1 MRMHMQRETDNLK
14 RRLLKL
20 SAGVEENVRAAVR
33 SVENRDAVLAHT
45 VIQRERETDV
55 MEVDVE
61 EECLK
66 ILALYQPVA
75 SDLRMIIAVLKINQ
89 DLERIGD
96 LAVHIA
102 ERGLF
107 LCQQPRIALPFRL
120 GTMADKAQAMLKN
133 VLDAFVN
140 LDEAAAREVCAADNE
155 IDNINQEIFQQ
166 VKEVIMQNPRQFE
179 SLLQILHIAR
189 HLERIADHA
198 TNIAEDLIYLIEGRI
213 IRHQQVPG
221 SGDGTKEINGIL
233 MTGALS
239 PGNVAAKGGSHAE
252 K

>member
-1 MRMHMQRETDNLK
+1 MQAHLQREIEHLK
-14 RRLLKL
+14 RQILVL
-20 SAGVEENVRAAVR
+20 SAEVENDVRSAVRA
-33 SVENRDAVLAHT
+33 VENRDIVLAES
-45 VIQRERETDV
+45 VVKREIQTNA

-75 SDLRMIIAVLKINQ
+75 SDLRYIIAVLKINS

-107 LCQQPRIALPFRL
+107 LGAYPSVDIPARL
-120 GTMADKAQAMLKN
+120 GIMADKAQAMLKK

-140 LDEAAAREVCAADNE
+140 LNEQAAREVCAADNE
-155 IDNINQEIFQQ
+155 IDEINMEIFQQ
-166 VKEVIMQNPRQFE
+166 VKASVTQNPELFE
-179 SLLQILHIAR
+179 PLLQIMHIAR

-198 TNIAEDLIYLIEGRI
+198 TNIAEDLIYLIEGQI
-213 IRHQQVPG
+213 VRHTAEVSDKAMIGQTTPPLAQ
-221 SGDGTKEINGIL
+221 
-233 MTGALS
+233 LS
-239 PGNVAAKGGSHAE
+239 KDQT
-252 K
+252 

>member
-1 MRMHMQRETDNLK
+1 MERHMQREIDQLK
-14 RRLLKL
+14 RRLLAL
-20 SAGVEENVRAAVR
+20 SAEVENDVRMAVRA
-33 SVENRDAVLAHT
+33 VEDREVTLAETVL
-45 VIQRERETDV
+45 RRETQINAT
-55 MEVDVE
+55 EVEVE

-75 SDLRMIIAVLKINQ
+75 ADLRYIIAVLKINQ

-107 LCQQPRIALPFRL
+107 LCQQPRMDIPFRL

-140 LDEAAAREVCAADNE
+140 LDEAAARAVCAADGE
-155 IDNINQEIFQQ
+155 IDAIHLEIFQQ
-166 VKEVIMQNPRQFE
+166 VKTAVMGNPMLFE
-179 SLLQILHIAR
+179 SLLQILHISR

-213 IRHQQVPG
+213 VRHQV
-221 SGDGTKEINGIL
+221 EVL
-233 MTGALS
+233 
-239 PGNVAAKGGSHAE
+239 AKKPDKPPPAMQP
-252 K
+252 

>member
-1 MRMHMQRETDNLK
+1 
-14 RRLLKL
+14 
-20 SAGVEENVRAAVR
+20 
-33 SVENRDAVLAHT
+33 
-45 VIQRERETDV
+45 
-55 MEVDVE
+55 VDVE

-75 SDLRMIIAVLKINQ
+75 SDLRYIIAVLKINQ

-102 ERGLF
+102 ERALF
-107 LCQQPRIALPFRL
+107 LCRQPRITIPVRL
-120 GTMADKAQAMLKN
+120 EQMADKTENLLKK

-155 IDNINQEIFQQ
+155 VDNMNQEIFQQ
-166 VKEVIMQNPRQFE
+166 VKEAIMKNPQLFE
-179 SLLQILHIAR
+179 SLLQIMHISR

-213 IRHQQVPG
+213 VRHAPEVSQ
-221 SGDGTKEINGIL
+221 TKKP
-233 MTGALS
+233 S
-239 PGNVAAKGGSHAE
+239 CRKSAE
-252 K
+252 